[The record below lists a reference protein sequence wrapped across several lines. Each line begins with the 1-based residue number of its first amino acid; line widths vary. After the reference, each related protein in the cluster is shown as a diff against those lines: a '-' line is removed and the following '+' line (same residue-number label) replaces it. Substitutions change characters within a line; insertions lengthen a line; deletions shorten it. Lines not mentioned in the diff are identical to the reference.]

1 MCIYDFESMFLFPSE
16 KYLRLGFLYGVVSYV
31 QLWKEFPKY
40 SPSGYNSWD
49 FHQKSII
56 LIGSSVQFSLSVV
69 SDSLRPHGPQ
79 HASPPCPSPTPGVH
93 PNPCPLSW
101 WCHPT
106 ISSSVVPFSSCP
118 QSFPA
123 WGSFQMSQLF
133 ASGGQSIGVWALASV
148 LAMNTQD

>member
-1 MCIYDFESMFLFPSE
+1 MCIYDFENMFLFPSE
-16 KYLRLGFLYGVVSYV
+16 KYLRLGFLYGIVSYV

-40 SPSGYNSWD
+40 SPSSYNSWD

-93 PNPCPLSW
+93 PNSCPLNR
-101 WCHPT
+101 WCRPT
-106 ISSSVVPFSSCP
+106 ISYSVIPFYSCL
-118 QSFPA
+118 QSFPVS
-123 WGSFQMSQLF
+123 GSFPMNQFF
-133 ASGGQSIGVWALASV
+133 ASGGQSIGVSASASV
-148 LAMNTQD
+148 LPMNTQD